1 MSSASDSPNHAEHY
15 TDMWAFPSPER
26 MTWDVAG
33 KTYAMP
39 SAFKLALL
47 VSGALALLGVIGFV
61 LRVITDGFADHAP
74 WGYYMGIFSFIFLVS
89 STAPLA
95 VIAFRITKNHWYRPM
110 ARVSGLFAVL
120 SVLNVLMFIP
130 LMLALPPIQNP
141 AFGQGIPGELE
152 IRRTIWIQVPIGAPH
167 WWDMLGIISLAVG
180 SLAILWLSSV
190 PDMAEARLSSTG
202 WRRKVYSLLAG
213 HWYGT
218 QRQWRYQKAN
228 LAIMG
233 ALYFLML
240 IFVHF
245 LIVSDY
251 GMSMIPGWKDS
262 ILPPLYSVLGMQS
275 GLSVVLLLL
284 FVLRRWGGY
293 REYIGVSPFWS
304 ASKVQ
309 LGITLLWIY
318 HLFSFFITYWYGRLE
333 VEQEIISYLLLDTYA
348 GLFWPNI
355 FFTFLAPFFLLL
367 WNPVRR
373 SDWGPALAGVLILI
387 GCLFFNIRTFVAAFN
402 AGDVYRLGLA
412 EAPPPAFPDIWD
424 IFIVFGGLGL
434 AALIY
439 LLATKVFPVISLW
452 EIKEAAKYQSQEPF
466 MRIRPLVLAK
476 PE

>member
-1 MSSASDSPNHAEHY
+1 
-15 TDMWAFPSPER
+15 
-26 MTWDVAG
+26 
-33 KTYAMP
+33 
-39 SAFKLALL
+39 
-47 VSGALALLGVIGFV
+47 
-61 LRVITDGFADHAP
+61 
-74 WGYYMGIFSFIFLVS
+74 
-89 STAPLA
+89 
-95 VIAFRITKNHWYRPM
+95 M
-110 ARVSGLFAVL
+110 ARVSGLFAAL
-120 SVLNVLMFIP
+120 GVLNVLMFIP
-130 LMLALPPIQNP
+130 LMMALPPIQNP
-141 AFGQGIPGELE
+141 EFGQGLPGELD

-167 WWDMLGIISLAVG
+167 WWDLLGIISLAVA

-218 QRQWRYQKAN
+218 KRQWAYQKAH

-233 ALYFLML
+233 ALYFMML

-275 GLSVVLLLL
+275 ALGLILIIL
-284 FVLRRWGGY
+284 FILRRWCGY
-293 REYIGVSPFWS
+293 RQYIGVSPFWS
-304 ASKVQ
+304 ASKVL
-309 LGITLLWIY
+309 LGLTLLWVY

-333 VEQEIISYLLLDTYA
+333 VEQNIISYLLLDTYA
-348 GLFWPNI
+348 GIFWPNVI
-355 FFTFLAPFFLLL
+355 FTFFAPFFLLI

-387 GCLFFNIRTFVAAFN
+387 GCLLFNIRTFVAAFN
-402 AGDVYRLGLA
+402 AGNVYTLSLA
-412 EAPPPAFPDIWD
+412 ELPPSVFPDIWD
-424 IFIVFGGLGL
+424 IFIVIGGLGL

-439 LLATKVFPVISLW
+439 LLATKIFPVLSLW
-452 EIKEAAKYQSQEPF
+452 EIKEATKYQSQGPF
-466 MRIRPLVLAK
+466 MRIRSLVLAK